1 MKTAAGQQLVKRI
14 NRSVLLRLVRKQ
26 PGLSRAQ
33 LAVEAGLT
41 KSTVSALVRELVL
54 EGWLAE
60 TPSTQ
65 GGGLGRP
72 STPLHLNTTCRG
84 LVGIDVAV
92 DHLRAVVVT
101 LDGTIRWSTQIPLTS
116 TDPDLVCLE
125 VSRLVAFAQSQPEF
139 ASLHLT
145 GVGVGLPGA
154 VDESTGRVRFAPN
167 LGWRDVDVLL
177 KLRRALAQVGIVN
190 VPVHVQNEADAAALS
205 ETEFA
210 PGHAD
215 ENLVF
220 VVCDVGVG
228 AGIVLNDRL
237 FTGAHGMAGE
247 IGHSVLQIDGPL
259 CSCGRRGCAEA
270 FFGAR
275 ALQGASDLSLA
286 GRCLGLV
293 LQNLWTSFDP
303 SVIVLGGTS
312 CLAHS
317 ALVQKALETLEAYAH
332 SAAVAPP
339 RVRQARYGLL
349 ASAVG
354 AASLVLHHYLR
365 PTHQGRH
372 ESVAQAPLAVAVAVH

>member
-1 MKTAAGQQLVKRI
+1 M
-14 NRSVLLRLVRKQ
+14 
-26 PGLSRAQ
+26 
-33 LAVEAGLT
+33 
-41 KSTVSALVRELVL
+41 
-54 EGWLAE
+54 
-60 TPSTQ
+60 
-65 GGGLGRP
+65 
-72 STPLHLNTTCRG
+72 
-84 LVGIDVAV
+84 
-92 DHLRAVVVT
+92 
-101 LDGTIRWSTQIPLTS
+101 
-116 TDPDLVCLE
+116 
-125 VSRLVAFAQSQPEF
+125 
-139 ASLHLT
+139 
-145 GVGVGLPGA
+145 
-154 VDESTGRVRFAPN
+154 
-167 LGWRDVDVLL
+167 
-177 KLRRALAQVGIVN
+177 AQVGIVN

-247 IGHSVLQIDGPL
+247 IGHSVLHLDGPL

-275 ALQGASDLSLA
+275 ALQAASDLSLA

-312 CLAHS
+312 CITHS
-317 ALVQKALETLEAYAH
+317 DLVQRAQETLEAYAR
-332 SAAVAPP
+332 SAGVAPP

-365 PTHQGRH
+365 PLHQTRQHGA
-372 ESVAQAPLAVAVAVH
+372 AQSPPLAASAGY

>member
-1 MKTAAGQQLVKRI
+1 MKTAADQQLVKRI
-14 NRSVLLRLVRKQ
+14 NRSLLLRLVRKQ
-26 PGLSRAQ
+26 AGLSRAQ
-33 LAVEAGLT
+33 LASEAGLT

-65 GGGLGRP
+65 GRGMGRP
-72 STPLHLNTTCRG
+72 STPLHLNTSSRA
-84 LVGIDVAV
+84 LVGVDVAV
-92 DHLRAVVVT
+92 DQLRAVVVA
-101 LDGTIRWSTQIPLTS
+101 LDGTLLWSTHIPLKD
-116 TDPDLVCLE
+116 TDPDWVCQE
-125 VSRLVAFAQSQPEF
+125 VARLVVLAQSQAEL
-139 ASLHLT
+139 SSMHLT
-145 GVGVGLPGA
+145 GVGVGLPGP

-177 KLRRALAQVGIVN
+177 KLRRALAQLGIVN

-210 PGHAD
+210 PGNAD

-247 IGHSVLQIDGPL
+247 IGHSVLHLDGPL

-275 ALQGASDLSLA
+275 ALQGVADLSLA

-303 SVIVLGGTS
+303 SVIVLGGAS
-312 CLAHS
+312 CITHHD
-317 ALVQKALETLEAYAH
+317 LVQQAQETLQAYAR
-332 SAAVAPP
+332 SAGVAPP
-339 RVRQARYGLL
+339 RVRQARYGRL

-365 PTHQGRH
+365 PLQHTRQDGA
-372 ESVAQAPLAVAVAVH
+372 AQTRASAATAGY